1 MSMISADRLNT
12 LKAKVKAEC
21 LRRQYTGSVAAYG
34 GAAYDYTVA
43 PATGG
48 VARKEHYEKLA
59 VPMNAIN
66 ATDTP
71 ATDGAR
77 IISES
82 EIAAMETKVAAYA
95 LRSIYDTSGTDCSA
109 SCTGMCYSCTSCTSC
124 SGCSGCGDACTGCT
138 GCGGGCAGGCTS
150 CSSCTGSCSDVC
162 TGCSG
167 CGSGCANQCTT
178 GCNATCLGCSS
189 CSGTC
194 FGCSNTCTGGC
205 KSGCSGTCTSCSGG
219 CGASCTGTCSG
230 GNTK

>member
-34 GAAYDYTVA
+34 GTAYDYTVA

-95 LRSIYDTSGTDCSA
+95 QRSIYDTSGTDCSA

-124 SGCSGCGDACTGCT
+124 SGCSGCGDACT
-138 GCGGGCAGGCTS
+138 S
-150 CSSCTGSCSDVC
+150 C

-167 CGSGCANQCTT
+167 CSGSCTDACTGSCSGCYGCGMGCATACTT
-178 GCNATCLGCSS
+178 GCTGCTGTCQGCSS

-194 FGCSNTCTGGC
+194 FGCSDTCTGGC
-205 KSGCSGTCTSCSGG
+205 KWNCAGGCTSCSGG